1 MFSGEGFST
10 YSNDDSIA
18 IVGTVCH
25 VLISTGQGMKAID
38 KLLYV
43 LRYYEYT
50 SLELRYHKTIQVKK
64 TCSGGKLAFLD
75 HPASYLTN

>member
-43 LRYYEYT
+43 LRY
-50 SLELRYHKTIQVKK
+50 
-64 TCSGGKLAFLD
+64 
-75 HPASYLTN
+75 